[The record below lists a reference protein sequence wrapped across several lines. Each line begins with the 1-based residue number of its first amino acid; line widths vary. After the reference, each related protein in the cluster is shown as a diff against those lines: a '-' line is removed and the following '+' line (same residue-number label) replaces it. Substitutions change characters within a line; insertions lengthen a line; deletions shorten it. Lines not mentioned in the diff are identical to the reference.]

1 MLTRRKTLTTT
12 SVSFSA
18 AFLLLVAIGCAQNQ
32 KITTTETNANETI
45 VSSTPPFQTKEP
57 ERYRA
62 TRTITT
68 VTAAGE
74 TTVTRDRVARNG
86 EWRRDEPEIA
96 ARPMVFLYGPDG
108 KFLLLPETKTFDE
121 LTKLDQPETL
131 GDEVESDTSPDRL
144 LHTDPIATTYHK
156 IGSETVNGRTTQK
169 YRAVVNSPTGANVTA
184 NETLIWVDEALQMP
198 IKSETKSS
206 DGKRVTTEL
215 TDISLDVEQALFRVP
230 EGYQKITLKELDNS
244 WKKLSE
250 IQGKPR

>member
-1 MLTRRKTLTTT
+1 MLKRRKTLTRT
-12 SVSFSA
+12 SASFFV

-32 KITTTETNANETI
+32 KVTTETNANESI

-68 VTAAGE
+68 VTANGA
-74 TTVTRDRVARNG
+74 TTVTKDRVARNG
-86 EWRRDEPEIA
+86 EWRRDEPDIA
-96 ARPMVFLYGPDG
+96 ARRMIFLYGPDG
-108 KFLLLPETKTFDE
+108 NFLLLPETKTFVE
-121 LTKLDQPETL
+121 LTKVGQPKTPGAEN
-131 GDEVESDTSPDRL
+131 ESDTSPDRL
-144 LHTDPIATTYHK
+144 LHTVPITTTYQK
-156 IGSETVNGRTTQK
+156 IGAETINGRTTQK
-169 YRAVVNSPTGANVTA
+169 YRAVVNSPTDTNVTA

-198 IKSETKSS
+198 IRSETKSS

-215 TDISLDVEQALFRVP
+215 TDISLEVEPALFRVP
-230 EGYQKITLKELDNS
+230 DGYQKITRKELDES

>member
-1 MLTRRKTLTTT
+1 MPMRRKTLTTA
-12 SVSFSA
+12 SASFSA
-18 AFLLLVAIGCAQNQ
+18 ALLLVIAIGCTQPQ
-32 KITTTETNANETI
+32 KTTTSETNANETI

-68 VTAAGE
+68 VTASGE
-74 TTVTRDRVARNG
+74 TTVTKDRIARNG
-86 EWRRDEPEIA
+86 EWRRDEPDIA
-96 ARPMVFLYGPDG
+96 ARRVVFLYGPDT
-108 KFLLLPETKTFDE
+108 KFLLLPDTKTFVE
-121 LTKLDQPETL
+121 LTKSDQAETS
-131 GDEVESDTSPDRL
+131 DVENESETSPDRL
-144 LHTDPIATTYHK
+144 LHTEPVATTYQR
-156 IGSETVNGRTTQK
+156 IGPEIVNDRPTQK
-169 YRAVVNSPTGANVTA
+169 YRAIVNSPTGTNVSA

-215 TDISLDVEQALFRVP
+215 TDISLDVEPALFQVP
-230 EGYQKITLKELDNS
+230 EGYQKITRKELDNS